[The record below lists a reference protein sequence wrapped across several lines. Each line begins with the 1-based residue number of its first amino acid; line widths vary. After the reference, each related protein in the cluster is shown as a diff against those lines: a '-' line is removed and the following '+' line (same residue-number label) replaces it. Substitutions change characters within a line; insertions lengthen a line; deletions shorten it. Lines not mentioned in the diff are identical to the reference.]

1 MAKLSDENFYQAVQP
16 HLKAGERVR
25 HFAYGVKEPSLWV
38 IILLFVTILGALGL
52 GLVTR
57 HYVVALTDVRVI
69 IVELRSGLFS
79 VEFDAKEVTSYL
91 LVELARMPVSS
102 SLGAASTFLRIEDP
116 SRPFEAR
123 FYRRVSPGNKP
134 NSQAIAQCIQEL
146 QHTVQR
152 KIAAADDDVPPWMQA
167 DAAAPR
173 SAKPPAAGSTGP
185 APS

>member
-38 IILLFVTILGALGL
+38 IILLFVTILGALGI
-52 GLVTR
+52 GLMTR

-69 IVELRSGLFS
+69 IVELRPGLFS
-79 VEFDAKEVTSYL
+79 PTFDAKEVTSYL
-91 LVELARMPVSS
+91 LVELARMSVSS
-102 SLGAASTFLRIEDP
+102 SLGNASTFLRIEDP

-146 QHTVQR
+146 RQTVQR
-152 KIAAADDDVPPWMQA
+152 KIAASDDPPPWMPPEP
-167 DAAAPR
+167 AAARPGQ
-173 SAKPPAAGSTGP
+173 PPATGSTEP
-185 APS
+185 RPS